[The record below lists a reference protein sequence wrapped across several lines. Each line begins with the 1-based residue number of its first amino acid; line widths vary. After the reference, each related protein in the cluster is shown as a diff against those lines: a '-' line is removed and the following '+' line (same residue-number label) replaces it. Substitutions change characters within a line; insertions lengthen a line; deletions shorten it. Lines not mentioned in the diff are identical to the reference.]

1 MEAQRRSL
9 RQLNQ
14 RLAREAAD
22 TSVDSGV
29 RFERIATLQRE
40 IEAVGRRLV
49 ELTDEREDL
58 DRDQISAEDLR
69 GTLAKFDAVWSTL
82 NTKEQERMIQLLV
95 SKVGYDGR
103 TARVTVNFSNAGAKE
118 TMPRKAMITPPESTG
133 SDGTSVQ
140 FEVTLPEH
148 QRARKVPHQT
158 QPSQVAPRHS
168 PPRIP
173 RITRLMAL
181 AIKFQDMVDR
191 GEVKDY
197 ADLAR
202 LGHVTR
208 ARLTQIMNL
217 LLLAPDIQEELLAAT
232 TLKPQG
238 ITAHERT
245 TRAVV
250 RMPLWS
256 DQRRV
261 WGRLENQTR
270 R

>member
-118 TMPRKAMITPPESTG
+118 
-133 SDGTSVQ
+133 
-140 FEVTLPEH
+140 LC
-148 QRARKVPHQT
+148 
-158 QPSQVAPRHS
+158 
-168 PPRIP
+168 
-173 RITRLMAL
+173 
-181 AIKFQDMVDR
+181 
-191 GEVKDY
+191 
-197 ADLAR
+197 
-202 LGHVTR
+202 
-208 ARLTQIMNL
+208 
-217 LLLAPDIQEELLAAT
+217 
-232 TLKPQG
+232 QG
-238 ITAHERT
+238 KR
-245 TRAVV
+245 
-250 RMPLWS
+250 
-256 DQRRV
+256 
-261 WGRLENQTR
+261 
-270 R
+270 